1 MFKNK
6 INKIK
11 KSSKYYFNKFKF
23 SIFDFFEKDNLN
35 KLINSSKNLS
45 IQKKQYLQ
53 LSNRIKKSIFK
64 KLNKSKKTAF
74 IYSKIYINKA
84 LENKYSIK
92 IISYL
97 KNNLPFLSSS
107 QKDFSGDSTLL
118 PPPPIWSRIFIW
130 TLGTGTI
137 TLFLWSVFTKIEETI
152 ILSGELTTVT
162 PEVQVSAMDPG
173 KITEVLVSPNQ
184 FVEEGY
190 ILLIYEDD
198 ETLARLNSLK
208 KRLSFVEF
216 QRKNLFKSYDYKLN
230 QLKTQ
235 IQIKEDI
242 FSRLRKLENEG
253 AFSTIELM
261 QKESELKSLRFNFDS
276 TLVEKDSTLYQNAE
290 QLEQLSTQILE
301 LEAKINRFKIRAP
314 VRGFIQNIKYQ
325 SPGERIMAN
334 DVVITIVP
342 DNELIVKASIP
353 SRVSAPIKEGM
364 SAKVEV
370 DAYPANDFGGIL
382 AEVETIS
389 PTVSTENSSGTRQ
402 RSYIAEIKLIS
413 PEIPGSIEFSSLRS
427 GMATTTKIKLREKPI
442 ISSAFTIL
450 TDIFDPLAEEK

>member
-1 MFKNK
+1 M
-6 INKIK
+6 
-11 KSSKYYFNKFKF
+11 
-23 SIFDFFEKDNLN
+23 
-35 KLINSSKNLS
+35 
-45 IQKKQYLQ
+45 
-53 LSNRIKKSIFK
+53 
-64 KLNKSKKTAF
+64 
-74 IYSKIYINKA
+74 
-84 LENKYSIK
+84 
-92 IISYL
+92 
-97 KNNLPFLSSS
+97 
-107 QKDFSGDSTLL
+107 
-118 PPPPIWSRIFIW
+118 
-130 TLGTGTI
+130 
-137 TLFLWSVFTKIEETI
+137 
-152 ILSGELTTVT
+152 
-162 PEVQVSAMDPG
+162 
-173 KITEVLVSPNQ
+173 
-184 FVEEGY
+184 
-190 ILLIYEDD
+190 
-198 ETLARLNSLK
+198 
-208 KRLSFVEF
+208 
-216 QRKNLFKSYDYKLN
+216 
-230 QLKTQ
+230 
-235 IQIKEDI
+235 
-242 FSRLRKLENEG
+242 
-253 AFSTIELM
+253 
-261 QKESELKSLRFNFDS
+261 
-276 TLVEKDSTLYQNAE
+276 EKDSTLYQNAE

-353 SRVSAPIKEGM
+353 SRVSAPIKAGM

-450 TDIFDPLAEEK
+450 TDIFDPLAEER

>member
-1 MFKNK
+1 M
-6 INKIK
+6 IK
-11 KSSKYYFNKFKF
+11 KKLNSIKKNSKYYFEKFKN
-23 SIFDFFEKDNLN
+23 SIFDILDNKN
-35 KLINSSKNLS
+35 LIQILKPSKNLS
-45 IQKKQYLQ
+45 IKKTQSLQ
-53 LSNRIKKSIFK
+53 LSNRIKKLILK
-64 KLNKSKKTAF
+64 KFNRLKKNIVF
-74 IYSKIYINKA
+74 YSKIYIKKA

-92 IISYL
+92 LISFL
-97 KNNLPFLSSS
+97 KKKLQVFNSS
-107 QKDFSGDSTLL
+107 QKDFSADSTLL
-118 PPPPIWSRIFIW
+118 PPPPIWSRVFIW

-152 ILSGELTTVT
+152 ILTGELTTVT

-173 KITEVLVSPNQ
+173 KITQMLVSPNQ
-184 FVEEGY
+184 FVEKGY

-208 KRLSFVEF
+208 KRLSFVDF
-216 QRKNLFKSYDYKLN
+216 QRKNLFKSYDYKLK
-230 QLKTQ
+230 QLKNQ
-235 IQIKEDI
+235 IKIKEDI
-242 FSRLRKLENEG
+242 FTRLAKLETLG
-253 AFSTIELM
+253 GFSKIELM
-261 QKESELKSLRFNFDS
+261 QNKSELNSLRLNYDS

-353 SRVSAPIKEGM
+353 SRVSAPIKAGM

-370 DAYPANDFGGIL
+370 DAYPANDFGGIF
-382 AEVETIS
+382 AEVLTIS

-413 PEIPGSIEFSSLRS
+413 PEIAGSIDFSSLRS

-450 TDIFDPLAEEK
+450 TDIFDPLAEER